1 MISFELNESQQKL
14 VAMVRDFCVRE
25 VKPHAMEWDRDERFP
40 REVVAQLGE
49 LGLLGM
55 TVPEELGGAELDTL
69 SIAAVVEE
77 VARWDGSLALT
88 VASHNG
94 LGTSHLLRFGN
105 DDLRKRYIP
114 DIAAGRKLAA
124 WGLTE
129 PGSGSDAAGMR
140 TTAVRKDKGWILNGT
155 KMFITQG
162 SVGDVFVVLALTE
175 PGARQKGVTAF
186 LLEKGLKG
194 FSQRPLHGKLGM
206 RSSDTAELVMED
218 CYVEDWRRIG
228 EVNGGFIDTLKILDK
243 GRITI
248 GALSV
253 GLGRGALEES
263 VAYASE
269 RKAFGKPI
277 ADFQALRWMMADMA
291 TELDAARLLV
301 WRAARLCDEKKPFIR
316 EAAMAKLFASEAA
329 CRAAANGVQIHG
341 GYGFTREFMVERI
354 YRDVKLCTIGE
365 GTSEIQ
371 RLVIARDLLKA

>member
-253 GLGRGALEES
+253 GLGRGALEQS
-263 VAYASE
+263 VSYASE
-269 RKAFGKPI
+269 RKAFGRPI

-371 RLVIARDLLKA
+371 RLVIARELLKA